1 MSIDALSTEE
11 LSTDALSKVE
21 VLNPGLKG
29 LGTYEYG
36 WSDSDAAGVSARRGL
51 NEEVV
56 ADISGR
62 KSEPQWM
69 LDLRMKGL
77 KLFGKKPM
85 PSWGSDLTGI
95 DFQNIKYF
103 VKSTEKQATS
113 WEELPED
120 IRNTYDRLGI
130 PEAEKQRLVGGVR
143 STSLRSSTTRS
154 VRTWRSKASSSSI
167 RIRACVS
174 TKTCFVSTSPR

>member
-1 MSIDALSTEE
+1 MSIDALSTE
-11 LSTDALSKVE
+11 TLSKAE
-21 VLNPGLKG
+21 ELNPGLKG

-95 DFQNIKYF
+95 DSVSY
-103 VKSTEKQATS
+103 THLT
-113 WEELPED
+113 LPT
-120 IRNTYDRLGI
+120 I
-130 PEAEKQRLVGGVR
+130 
-143 STSLRSSTTRS
+143 LR
-154 VRTWRSKASSSSI
+154 V
-167 RIRACVS
+167 
-174 TKTCFVSTSPR
+174 